1 MMRRFLVCSLTV
13 AAVATAAVTLSSLPA
28 HAISL
33 GGSATQFK
41 KARHSFIQEGSYAVA
56 PMGHV
61 MFCLN
66 SPSECRKPSLIR
78 VTRIGLTD
86 QRRAVLE
93 GVNRAVNREILP
105 VNDRSGPGIVDQWSL
120 APTSGDCEDFAI
132 TKRHRLI
139 QAGWPASALRLA
151 VGRVPNGEGHA
162 VLVVKTRDGDLV
174 LDNRSDAIRPWR
186 ATDIR
191 WVSIQ
196 AAEDPRFWRSL

>member
-1 MMRRFLVCSLTV
+1 MVRRFLVFSGAV
-13 AAVATAAVTLSSLPA
+13 AAVLLASLPA
-28 HAISL
+28 HAINL
-33 GGSATQFK
+33 GGSAGHFK

-61 MFCLN
+61 MFCLAN
-66 SPSECRKPSLIR
+66 PTECRKPSLIR
-78 VTRIGLTD
+78 VTRVDLTG

-93 GVNRAVNREILP
+93 GVNRAVNRDILP
-105 VNDRSGPGIVDQWSL
+105 VNDRSGPGIIDQWSL

-151 VGRVPNGEGHA
+151 VGRVSNGEGHA

-174 LDNRSDAIRPWR
+174 LDNRSDAIRPWK

-196 AAEDPRFWRSL
+196 SAEDPRFWRSL